1 VLTLPDG
8 QRIVMHAPEASPAT
22 PYIHTLAVSGVPTP
36 EAAPSCASPAA
47 STPKDGTTWKQPWLP
62 SSIITTGGTLAYG
75 LSAAPDPSWGSA
87 AADSPPSFGTGRL
100 PAVGFSNPSGGVTVP
115 AGRTTTVQLGLQPAE
130 TGPSTIRWSA
140 RGTGLLASPS
150 DGAFA
155 VTATNEK
162 TGRDGLSRCAV
173 TDPAPQVLTIVAPTV
188 PGTYVLDVTLKTSAG
203 QSLPPVVLDVTVT
216 A

>member
-1 VLTLPDG
+1 
-8 QRIVMHAPEASPAT
+8 
-22 PYIHTLAVSGVPTP
+22 
-36 EAAPSCASPAA
+36 
-47 STPKDGTTWKQPWLP
+47 
-62 SSIITTGGTLAYG
+62 
-75 LSAAPDPSWGSA
+75 
-87 AADSPPSFGTGRL
+87 
-100 PAVGFSNPSGGVTVP
+100 VTVP

-140 RGTGLLASPS
+140 RGTGLLVSPS